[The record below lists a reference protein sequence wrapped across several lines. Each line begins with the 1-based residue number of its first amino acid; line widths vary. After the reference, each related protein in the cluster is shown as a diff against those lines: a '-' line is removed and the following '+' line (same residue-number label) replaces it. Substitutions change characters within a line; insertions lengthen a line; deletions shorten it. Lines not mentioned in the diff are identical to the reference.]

1 MTEFLPISSS
11 GHLILLPAVTGW
23 PDQGLAFDV
32 AAHLGTLIAVVGY
45 FAGDL
50 KALAHA
56 WLGSLA
62 TRRLDADA
70 RLAWGVLLGTVPVGL
85 VGLAAHDFIAAEL
98 RSAALIATTTIGF
111 GVVLWWADARGARA
125 RGLATLGLR
134 DIVLIGCAQA
144 LALIPG
150 TSRSGI
156 TMTAALALGYTRESA
171 ARFSFLLSVP
181 VIALAS
187 GLEILELSA
196 AGIDQPWGGLAVV
209 VAVSA
214 LSALACIHL
223 FLSFIG
229 RLGMAPFACYRFALG
244 AALFL
249 LVV

>member
-1 MTEFLPISSS
+1 
-11 GHLILLPAVTGW
+11 
-23 PDQGLAFDV
+23 
-32 AAHLGTLIAVVGY
+32 
-45 FAGDL
+45 
-50 KALAHA
+50 
-56 WLGSLA
+56 
-62 TRRLDADA
+62 
-70 RLAWGVLLGTVPVGL
+70 
-85 VGLAAHDFIAAEL
+85 
-98 RSAALIATTTIGF
+98 
-111 GVVLWWADARGARA
+111 
-125 RGLATLGLR
+125 
-134 DIVLIGCAQA
+134 VLIGCAQA
-144 LALIPG
+144 LALLPG

-156 TMTAALALGYTRESA
+156 TMTAALALGFTRESA

-196 AGIDQPWGGLAVV
+196 TGIDQPWGQLAVV

-229 RLGMAPFACYRFALG
+229 RLGMAPFACYRFVLG